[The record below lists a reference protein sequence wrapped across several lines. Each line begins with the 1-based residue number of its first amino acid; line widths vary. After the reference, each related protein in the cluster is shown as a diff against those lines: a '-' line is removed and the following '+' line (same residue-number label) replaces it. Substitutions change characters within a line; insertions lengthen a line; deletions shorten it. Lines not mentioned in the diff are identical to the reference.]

1 MKRKITMVIM
11 FAAIAMAA
19 MARGGVTPLPIY
31 CGERLVPIPSALG
44 IIVLMAI
51 SACVV
56 GVVIY
61 VIKTV
66 RSRKYW
72 RILLDV
78 IYLVILLL
86 GNLWLFGSYLIAH
99 NFFRDESI
107 FTLPGMASHFKCK
120 KCNSTFKE
128 SELTG
133 TENAHFSA
141 MSATIGGSGHYKY
154 DCPKCSGW
162 KTPER
167 KPPRPPRP
175 PRPFTDKAVHFA
187 VDVLPENRN

>member
-19 MARGGVTPLPIY
+19 MARGDVTPLPIY

-72 RILLDV
+72 RILLEV
-78 IYLVILLL
+78 IWLVILLL
-86 GNLWLFGSYLIAH
+86 GHLLLFGKYLID
-99 NFFRDESI
+99 NRGESI
-107 FTLPGMASHFKCK
+107 FALPGMASHFKCK
-120 KCNSTFKE
+120 ICNSTFKE

-133 TENAHFSA
+133 AGSAHFSA
-141 MSATIGGSGHYKY
+141 MSGTIGGSGHYKY

-175 PRPFTDKAVHFA
+175 FTEKAA
-187 VDVLPENRN
+187 RCAADVLPENRN